1 MTATFDA
8 EAPSYIT
15 FSAPATE
22 VAGTPVEVEITVRDV
37 YANPAV
43 ATSVGLDM
51 RVTRSGTVLGVFT
64 PVNHASLQGVK
75 TVDLGTNTQ
84 ISGDYTMV
92 FQANADTGSVD
103 VTASGNV
110 SLAVVPGTTVTVAV
124 APPSDGTV
132 DAPFTVV
139 LRCLDLYNNLVNEN
153 GEEFDG
159 LNVIQTHSVE
169 AGDISHAFNIANGAA
184 FIAVTV
190 TVPGT
195 VTFTVQAQGVVNQST
210 GSFVVA
216 SGNAVRYAL
225 LDTADGSPTDP
236 SVAGSVDTSVVIIVE
251 ARDQYNNVAERE
263 TRDVSLVLSGS
274 ATTQSG
280 NNVVDVVA
288 GRGTVVVVDEV
299 AEEITIGL
307 ADSSNTGLNVDQADA
322 VDTVRIFWGAP
333 VSYVIR
339 NPGAGFVRS
348 NMIVTVEVQD
358 QHGNVV
364 GSEEADVTMT
374 ATGSADP
381 SSQVVD
387 VSSGSGVASL
397 RTTLEETLT
406 LAIVDSAATGYAL
419 DTRDVTFTANLV
431 PDFLVLFLG
440 QTEVIVGQPVSIT
453 AKVADGQ
460 NPQLTVTGAIDSAV
474 MIVTGVGRAPFTRTI
489 AIINGQGSTTFDT
502 ELVGTVQ
509 IQFTAP
515 NNVGVLNSTSYEVLF
530 VADVPVRF
538 ALDSTH
544 INAVVED
551 VVDFNLV
558 VYDQF
563 DNLADATAL
572 RVNVS
577 ATGTVSGPGLIP
589 GLDTSDPGYPGNPFP
604 ISFGNGVTASFSV
617 STLQSEQVLIS
628 LSSPS
633 VDGVQGGVNVSSTAT
648 VWFAP
653 GAPAILYFR
662 TVPDGSVDDV
672 HTATVI
678 LSDVHGNRKFG
689 TALDINVVVSNSG
702 GDSRS
707 AYAPFVAPAS
717 VAVLPL
723 SLVDGTGTLTM
734 PTIRIPSTVDLTIQP
749 ITGLNQTSSERFRVV
764 QGAAVRYVLLPLTDG
779 DPLDPTQL
787 GSADTN
793 FSVSIEALDQ
803 YDNLAVFED
812 DDVTI
817 TTTSST
823 TRHVTGS
830 SLVDIRGGLGSTVIA
845 DTADETVTV
854 GLADTEATGSA
865 VVSTQN
871 IRIYYGQPTQ
881 FSILPYLI
889 STSCT
894 GCQTPATL
902 ASAIIGAFPPVYLA
916 ALDQHGNVVTVE
928 NRDVTIVVNASA
940 STTQIV
946 ANSRDPSQLIDI
958 VNGVG
963 VAFITDNDVEAVL
976 ISLQDSEGTG
986 LDTTSTRVMSFISD
1000 VDEVTTADSRNI
1012 NLRLSNTELNEIKK
1026 LVGLATNS
1034 SNTFLAHFTD
1044 AMRDTSGN
1052 ALRELAPAVAL
1063 QVTGADGYEFD
1074 VTPPTLVSFDLLMET
1089 GVPPLS
1095 LVLSFSETVNLTSLD
1110 PTMITIQSAASNP
1123 DFSYTLQSTTL
1134 PAGVTYDPVVTLDLH
1149 EDDLAAIY
1157 ALHEVPLPGT
1167 IVDGLARHPRNT
1179 YLSILRGAVY
1189 DMIQP
1194 VNLPLVA
1201 IDPQV
1206 GMQVSN
1212 HTLDIIKPI
1221 ITGFNVDID
1230 QATLRITFSE
1240 HIDPTGVN
1248 LSQITLQ
1255 SHNDGSGTSRT
1266 LVGGDHSSAVSTVV
1280 DINMTLD
1287 DTNAVKANPGLFTST
1302 ADSFMSVLLDLV
1314 PDRAENTAMAIET
1327 DNALQANGHLP
1338 DVTKVD
1344 LVAFDLNMSAGS
1356 ITLSFSE
1363 PVNGTTMNL
1372 SKVIIQNTA
1381 GEFALSRYVLTTDAS
1396 LDGEYFMEKTIIL
1409 SDIDRHYLQSDPNLA
1424 TNASTTFLA
1433 LEEVRPPITAEV
1445 TDPLGNVVTISV
1457 AGPLNPVDITF
1468 DMNGN
1473 PTTPRDHTCE
1483 YSCILP
1489 VRTYTADTVA
1499 ERMTAFQL
1507 DMDTGALLMNFSEP
1521 MNTGSFLVERV
1532 QLVSATNTSLPYSAY
1547 TITEATFTPYS
1558 LKSGVMVISKDDMD
1572 AIKAQVPPL
1581 CSVASVG
1588 SSNDRRRRR
1597 QIDGPGDCFLYYNE
1611 SPIEDNAGIPIRP
1624 RPISEALEV
1633 SLYTPDTTSPVL
1645 IDNGFLAF
1653 DLNTGVV
1660 TLSFSE
1666 TVDVNTFSITEVTLR
1681 SSAPASAIS
1690 YAITNGTMV
1699 TVAHSTTIA
1708 FTMSHDDL
1716 NSIKSAS
1723 SICSTTTGCYASL
1736 VSATVSDTA
1745 TNMLVDTA
1753 IEFPGQMVQV
1763 LTDDITAPEL
1773 SAFDLNMD
1781 TGELTLSFSES
1792 IDSLIASVDF
1802 TAITLQTIGT
1812 SADRSF
1818 SLTTGGSTSAF
1829 GPIIVLNLNAA
1840 DMTAIKARNL
1850 TTSAGDTFLSITSSA
1865 FRDLAATPNYV
1876 VAIGPSTAL
1885 AVSEFTADVTAP
1897 RMTRFT
1903 LDLNAPRGTLA
1914 LTFNEPISPDT
1925 FNVTGIVLQ
1934 SAASADVTTTSHRLT
1949 GGDLIEA
1956 SAINVTTDFVYGTT
1970 TLTLTLTEADQ
1981 TLLKTD
1987 LGLAVTRE
1995 TTFIAIDSTTVKDTS
2010 TVPAQVIL
2018 SSSAQPVSSLGVDTA
2033 YAIATQVDFDFE
2045 LKTITVKFDDV
2056 MDMSTLR
2063 VQSLFVQNGS
2073 EVGAGYEV
2081 RLSTSSTVSDDGYV
2095 LVVDLSFQDELN
2107 INRIV
2112 GLATE
2117 QSNSFL
2123 SLQATA
2129 LTDIDG
2135 RNTVALTSGMQVAS
2149 FTPDTTRPI
2158 VTSFDLD
2165 MSSGELT
2172 VDFSEAVNTSVWD
2185 PTAITMASAADSTS
2199 AVQIAITGEQ
2209 NHTFVENQ
2217 TSVTFVLLK
2226 EDLDALKLNDG
2237 IATRNDN
2244 TFMFHG
2250 ASLTVDMA
2258 ATNNA
2263 VVPITAAAAAP
2274 VTDITPDTVA
2284 PELLSF
2290 AVDMDVREVTLSF
2303 SEPVRVN
2310 TADISGRI
2318 GALLSGDPIQ
2328 GPRAGSCVGLCG
2340 TDQGPTDCYCDVTC
2354 IAEGDCCLGSN
2365 GAATCPLVSA
2375 AAAVIVDAGRQ
2386 IFTNGTITSA
2396 NGLEIV
2402 MGITSVDF
2410 NALVSNG
2417 LFASQAQSL
2426 LSISAGFIE
2435 DMATNEVV
2443 NSGILTSR
2451 DYLADDSTPILVNF
2465 RVDMDERRLVL
2476 VFSETVSATSLVATS
2491 ITVTSAGALA
2501 GDEGSGDDASGEAS
2515 GAMTRMSRTLVGS
2528 TSIVPLFREEDWP
2541 TMTVIGKPCEEDC
2554 EVSGNVVGFTA
2565 VAIYLTDSDFNNIT
2579 AMAGLLDAESTSFC
2593 EVEANTVRDRAT
2605 NGNRN
2610 TTSPVAASS
2619 FIADSS
2625 SPSVIDFSVDMDQ
2638 NTMVVTFSETVNLA
2652 TFNADFIT
2660 VQNRTTVAAL
2670 SPNRRELTGAT
2681 SEARIGLISIQFM
2694 ILNADV
2700 IAIDQGL
2707 LLFQS
2712 QGSSFMTVAADGVR
2726 DMNGN
2731 PLIEVANGAAVS
2743 AGAFTADLTNPTMIG
2758 VDIDLQTH
2766 KLTLSFD
2773 ETVIADT
2780 LIIGSVTVQAD
2791 GLGVG
2796 LVRTLTNSTTSSTNG
2811 PVIVIDLDLYDAN
2824 YIKQFAF
2831 GTDSTFVSILSGA
2844 IQDAA
2849 SIGNGVNTQADT
2861 SAMQVASYT
2870 PDATPP
2876 VLQRFD
2882 LDLTTY
2888 LLTFTFSEIVNVT
2901 TLSFNS
2907 TLVLVS
2913 TPGSDEHSRTL
2924 IGGEPIIT
2932 NVVGPLEM
2940 IFQVNLTRVDLDYI
2954 NWNEQLAANNGDD
2967 LFAYWPSELISDISG
2982 NPVTARTL
2990 AAAMQVDTFEEDTTN
3005 PSVVSWS
3012 LDLTA
3017 ELLTIQFDETVD
3029 KALADPTQITLLNQ
3043 VDVSDSSAYTLTGG
3057 MVLNVERYPDN
3068 LLAYQYY
3075 TRLDVQMDTRD
3086 LNELKRLDTLCT
3098 QQVSDCFIST
3108 TPSVIGDM
3116 DVGSN
3121 ANQANAVLTPSALPV
3136 YAFTP
3141 DNTRPTFVIFDG
3153 IDLNLGQ
3160 VTMTFDETMDA
3171 SSLDC
3176 TQVSLHPSHDSSA
3189 NFTFGQC
3196 GSVQVRD
3203 STTIVFNISNDD
3215 MNALTFADTI
3225 CTQKENCFVRL
3236 TENAIVD
3243 MDASPNNLVPVV
3255 VRADYAQAERATTF
3269 QQDTITPRVI
3279 EFDLDF
3285 NTNVLTLSFD
3295 ETVRVNTFRAGQL
3308 TLQSALS
3315 STSLHTMLSSTSQTT
3330 TNGLEIALDLS
3341 NEDIGFI
3348 FAVTELVVDANST
3361 FITFT
3366 SNMVVDMNGNP
3377 ITARVD
3383 GVNALRVDDFALSL
3397 SQPELLAFEIMDL
3410 SLNPGMVQLSFSEAV
3425 EIDTIQLY
3433 RIRLQADAEAVGNVV
3448 FLSETSTVDYIYD
3461 PSNGFTDKTQ
3471 IQITLSL
3478 SDQRNI
3484 KLDRTMIN
3492 DRGTTYISAGAG
3504 AIRDKHGA
3512 NLVEISSF
3520 SAMQVDRY
3528 ETDITQPILLR
3539 CELNMNTG
3547 SLLLEFDDIVNS
3559 STLDPFKI
3567 ALQPLLG
3574 DNQVPTLYLTDAATP
3589 VNAPNYTIVLAMTN
3603 NADINMIKRYRA
3615 VGTQQNNTVVRLN
3628 ENSFLDSF
3636 VPVPRS
3642 IVAITVEVDSFTP
3655 DTTPPNLLWYNIDMD
3670 AGNLYVSF
3678 HETVDVDSIDLTQL
3692 TLQIDAG
3699 DEGSGADPSSHELTL
3714 SGGSA
3719 RGGDIQSTPGRTA
3732 NEFFIDFTVEDFDE
3746 IKRLSSV
3753 NAAEGGLGSAVPFAT
3768 SAATTYLTIS
3778 SAFINDMNY
3787 NAIVSI
3793 DDGTAMMATNFTAD
3807 ITPPELVLFD
3817 LDMNREHGLLTLT
3830 FSETVDFNTLTVQM
3844 LTIMSDGVNTAD
3856 TAFTLRGGEL
3866 LTQSSTIHMINLT
3879 KADMNVIKDNIGLA
3893 TSRNDTYL
3901 LVEADTIRDMVGNSV
3916 LREDMI
3922 VNSYD
3927 QDRVR
3932 PSIISFELDMNAL
3945 VLNMTFSQT
3954 VDPDTFNPVHI
3965 FLHAPGVSGPS
3976 YTLTGGNFERVSL
3989 IRISLALSLVDSNAI
4004 KAIAGL
4010 ADMAANAYLGVTEDM
4025 VSDFNDNKLVPISE
4039 AFTGAYTVDST
4050 PPTLQSFELNMTS
4063 ELLTLS
4069 FSETVNVASIDVAA
4083 FQLRSA
4089 AAPDFSTEPLA
4100 APVPGVDD
4108 VHNHRLSTSTI
4119 ADRVNDRP
4127 VVVVTLSLADLN
4139 AVKSYLL
4146 LAAGETSTFIDIREQ
4161 GLIDTSLYMPG
4172 NNSGNWIVPIAPAN
4186 AIAAAVYH
4194 GDFIN
4199 PQLLSIDLEMDEHS
4213 GECCLLPATVTLHFS
4228 ESVLH
4233 GSFNPTSV
4241 NIVSEDATPL
4251 GADDGSTANYASYRL
4266 TGGTVTSTV
4275 NSPDMSFTLSAPD
4288 VANIRNIPGLATAAS
4303 TTYFAIDAGS
4313 AGLSDVN
4320 SMPIV
4325 VVDAYNPTLVS
4336 TYDADFVR
4344 PTLDTFD
4351 LDLTAGV
4358 LTFSFSEEVNGAALR
4373 LDTIQLQS
4381 DSVRVGSTRVLPIA
4395 NNGTITPQGMSS
4407 VVQLAI
4413 SFEDM
4418 SLLKLDTGLCT
4429 SETACFLSLT
4439 GAVPGTAETL
4449 GLSEDWVFNQVDAIQ
4464 ESSAMQ
4470 IANFVADAVQPRL
4483 LSYDVNM
4490 LTGTMFLTF
4499 SEVMEAGSLEFD
4511 QFTVQNSRTLPV
4523 AHWHRLTGGTSTLA
4537 DGLYFELN
4545 MTSVDANEIR
4555 SNPDLADARAN
4566 SILTFPD
4573 GAMEDMNGNG
4583 VLAAITDVNAT
4594 SPTNFVVDD
4603 APPVLLTFGIDMNA
4617 GTMLLSYDEPVNIDS
4632 VDVSAFG
4639 VQANGTESSIPDFGS
4654 FFREAHQLQSSTAT
4668 AINSTAVLI
4677 TLSADD
4683 LNEIKR
4689 LPVCTATLGVSDC
4702 YLGYSANSVQ
4712 DMEGH
4717 TVDILADSNNNL
4729 APMQANSY
4737 VTDTTDP
4744 FIVPSGFREFDMN
4757 TGDITL
4763 SFSETMNL
4771 DSFTALQV
4779 SLQTSFEAGIP
4790 TDGLNTYTL
4799 TAVVV
4804 RNVDHDTV
4812 VTFEMGGADLDEIKR
4827 DRLICE
4833 TQSRCYV
4840 TATSSFA
4847 ADMSSNSLTAVPNM
4861 LPGQR
4866 VQNLVRDTTSPTL
4879 LGYDLDMDRA
4889 TMTFSFSETVDASE
4903 LNPTVVAFHRPSSI
4917 DAYTLTGGDKSN
4929 ADSTVVIL
4937 DLTSDDVAS
4946 LKARN
4951 LATDADDTFISFT
4964 DSFAVDMAY
4973 DPNFV
4978 SPIDPSSA
4986 LGVSRYTPDATPPR
5000 MVRFT
5005 LDLNAPRGTLDLTF
5019 NEPISAD
5026 TFNVS
5031 GIVLQSSV
5039 AAVGST
5045 VSHRLTGG
5053 NVTGAPSMYTDFAYG
5068 TTTIALMLSEADQTS
5083 LKTDF
5088 GLAVSRET
5096 TFIAIDSTTVKD
5108 TTMVPLEAILSSA
5121 AQPVA
5126 TLSADTEHAVA
5137 TQVDFDFELKTI
5149 TVKFDDVMDMSTLKV
5164 RSITIQSNAAG
5175 TSLATSLNRS
5185 TTVSDDGYLL
5195 VMDMS
5200 FQDEL
5205 DINRIVGLATEQSN
5219 SFLSLQATA
5228 LTDVGGRN
5236 TIALTSGM
5244 QVTSYTPDTTRPT
5257 VTSFDLD
5264 MNTGELTVDF
5274 SEAVNTSV
5282 FDATSIAL
5290 ASAADATSAIHVQL
5304 MGEQDHTF
5312 VENQTSVTITLLKE
5326 DLDALKLD
5334 DGIATSSQN
5343 IFMFHS
5349 VGQST
5354 YERVTVTDA
5363 PSLSPTSS
5371 SPTYWPTSAPSASEP
5386 TTSPSDSPSA
5396 APTSGPTT
5404 SPTHYCTDDTNA
5416 ACPAIVAAADVSF
5429 CLSEVNRQF
5438 CPRSCCGTLPPT
5450 PMPTPSPTPSPT
5462 TSAPTSAPSL
5472 SPSGSPSFTEPSMS
5486 PTSSPTWQTTTADMF
5501 GNHIVPIASSSA
5513 RGVDGFI
5520 ADTVDPEIISF
5531 AVDMDESRLYMLFTE
5546 PIRVSTVSIS
5556 RNIEVQGGGSS
5567 YFLTAGSLRQTGTLL
5582 AEFDIT
5588 TDDMNYLKT
5597 VENLFDAQGTSAL
5610 RLRPGF
5616 VLDMAGNQLAL
5627 NAAITAI
5634 NFAADSVSPTLLT
5647 YRLDLNHGTL
5657 LLNFDEPVNPES
5669 LIVSG
5674 NVAISNG
5681 DSASDSGSGDL
5692 AEVTLTGGSTTSAI
5706 GMQIMVNLTFDDLSA
5721 LKQRENL
5728 ATGRDNSYLSF
5739 TNTFFS
5745 DMAGNAI
5752 VAITPETAQG
5762 AANYIDDTTRP
5773 ELLSY
5778 WLDMATEPGIISFS
5792 FSEIVDV
5799 SSLRPEIVVL
5809 QQGANTDHTAN
5820 GTGWHTLQQGTMLNV
5835 TTFDQLTVTMQLTQ
5849 HDYETLKLKHIG
5861 DNASTTY
5868 LSTEAGYV
5876 VDMAG
5881 EGASA
5886 LVSGVDARPVDNLV
5900 VDTTKP
5906 RLQYFDVNMNTG
5918 TLDFGFSE
5926 PVDASTLNT
5935 GSVQLQNRRATP
5947 PL

>member
-1 MTATFDA
+1 MTATFAA

-15 FSAPATE
+15 FSSPATE

-43 ATSVGLDM
+43 ATGVGFDM
-51 RVTRSGTVLGVFT
+51 RVTRADTVVGVFA

-75 TVDLGTNTQ
+75 TVDLGNNTQ
-84 ISGDYTMV
+84 VAGDYSMV
-92 FQANADTGSVD
+92 FQTNGDTRSVD

-110 SLAVVPGTTVTVAV
+110 SLAVVPGDTATVDVS
-124 APPSDGTV
+124 PPSDGTV

-139 LRCLDLYNNLVNEN
+139 LICLDEYGNLVNEN
-153 GEEFDG
+153 RDEYDG
-159 LNVIQTHSVE
+159 LTVIQTNSGEV
-169 AGDISHAFNIANGAA
+169 GDISHAFNTTNGAA
-184 FIAVTV
+184 IIVVTV
-190 TVPGT
+190 RVPGT
-195 VTFTVQAQGVVNQST
+195 VTFTVQAQGPVQQTT

-216 SGNAVRYAL
+216 SGDATKYAL

-236 SVAGSVDTSVVIIVE
+236 SVAGSVDNSIVVTVE

-280 NNVVDVVA
+280 NNVVDIVA
-288 GRGTVVVVDEV
+288 GRATVVVVDEV
-299 AEEITIGL
+299 AEEITISL
-307 ADSSNTGLNVDQADA
+307 ADTSNTGLNVDQADA
-322 VDTVRIFWGAP
+322 IDVVRIFWGAP
-333 VSYVIR
+333 VSYAIR
-339 NPGAGFVRS
+339 NPGSGVVRS
-348 NMIVTVEVQD
+348 NMVVTVEVQD

-364 GSEEADVTMT
+364 GSEETDVTVT

-387 VSSGSGVASL
+387 IASGSGTATI

-406 LAIVDSAATGYAL
+406 LAIVDSAATGYNL
-419 DTRDVTFTANLV
+419 DTREVTFTVSLV
-431 PDFLVLFLG
+431 PDFLVAFLSA
-440 QTEVIVGQPVSIT
+440 TEVTVGQPVSIS

-460 NPQLTVTGAIDSAV
+460 NEQLTVTGAIDSAV
-474 MIVTGVGRAPFTRTI
+474 MVVTGVGRAPFTRAI
-489 AIINGQGSTTFDT
+489 DIINGQGATTFDT

-515 NNVGVLNSTSYEVLF
+515 NNVGVLNSTIYEVLF

-538 ALDSTH
+538 ALDATH
-544 INAVVED
+544 IDAVVED
-551 VVDFNLV
+551 VVDFTLI

-563 DNLADATAL
+563 SNLADATAL
-572 RVNVS
+572 GVNVS

-589 GLDTSDPGYPGNPFP
+589 GLDTSDPGYPGNPFS
-604 ISFGNGVTASFSV
+604 ISFGSGVIAAFSV
-617 STLQSEQVLIS
+617 STLESEQVTIS

-633 VDGVQGGVNVSSTAT
+633 IGSVQGGIDVTSTAT

-653 GAPAILYFR
+653 GPSAILYFL

-689 TALDINVVVSNSG
+689 TALDINVVVSNG
-702 GDSRS
+702 GGNSLS
-707 AYAPFVAPAS
+707 AHAPLVVPTS
-717 VAVLPL
+717 VTVLPL
-723 SLVDGTGTLTM
+723 SLVDGAGTLTL
-734 PTIRIPSTVDLTIQP
+734 PTIRIPSTVDLAIQS
-749 ITGLNQTSSERFRVV
+749 IAGLNQTSSERFEVV
-764 QGAAVRYVLLPLTDG
+764 QGAAIRYVILPLTDG
-779 DPLDPTQL
+779 DPLDPTQR
-787 GSADTN
+787 GSVDTN

-803 YDNLAVFED
+803 YDNLAVFEE

-830 SLVDIRGGLGSTVIA
+830 SLIDIRGGLGSTVIA
-845 DTADETVTV
+845 DTTDETVTV
-854 GLADTEATGSA
+854 GLADTEATGSS
-865 VVSTQN
+865 VVSTQD
-871 IRIYYGQPTQ
+871 IRIYYGQTTQ
-881 FSILPYLI
+881 FAILPYLI
-889 STSCT
+889 STTCT
-894 GCQTPATL
+894 SCQTPSTPT
-902 ASAIIGAFPPVYLA
+902 SAVISTFPPVYIA
-916 ALDQHGNVVTVE
+916 ALDQYGNLVPLE
-928 NRDVTIVVNASA
+928 NQDVTIVVNASA

-958 VNGVG
+958 VDGIGIAYV
-963 VAFITDNDVEAVL
+963 TDNDVENVL
-976 ISLQDSEGTG
+976 MSLQDSEGTG

-1000 VDEVTTADSRNI
+1000 VDEVTTSDSRNI

-1034 SNTFLAHFTD
+1034 SNTFLAHLTD

-1052 ALRELAPAVAL
+1052 PLQELAPAVAM
-1063 QVTGADGYEFD
+1063 QVTGMGGYEFD

-1123 DFSYTLQSTTL
+1123 QFSYTLQSTTL
-1134 PAGVTYDPVVTLDLH
+1134 PAGVTYDPVVTIELH
-1149 EDDLAAIY
+1149 ENDLAAIY
-1157 ALHEVPLPGT
+1157 ALHEVALPGT

-1179 YLSILRGAVY
+1179 YLSILRGTVY

-1221 ITGFNVDID
+1221 ITGFNVNID

-1240 HIDPTGVN
+1240 HIDPTGMDV
-1248 LSQITLQ
+1248 SQITLQ

-1266 LVGGDHSSAVSTVV
+1266 LVGGEHSSAVSTVV
-1280 DINMTLD
+1280 DVNMTLD

-1302 ADSFMSVLLDLV
+1302 ADSFMSVLPDLV
-1314 PDRAENTAMAIET
+1314 PDLAENTAMAIES
-1327 DNALQANGHLP
+1327 DNALQANAHLP

-1372 SKVIIQNTA
+1372 SKVILQNSA
-1381 GEFALSRYVLTTDAS
+1381 GQFPTSRYVLTTDAS
-1396 LDGEYFMEKTIIL
+1396 SDGEIFMEKTIIL
-1409 SDIDRHYLQSDPNLA
+1409 SDIDRHVLQSDPSLA
-1424 TNASTTFLA
+1424 TNISTTFLS
-1433 LEEVRPPITAEV
+1433 LEEVRLPITADV
-1445 TDPLGNVVTISV
+1445 TDTLGNVVTISL
-1457 AGPLNPVDITF
+1457 AGPLSPIDITF

-1473 PTTPRDHTCE
+1473 PTTPRDHSCE

-1489 VRTYTADTVA
+1489 VRTYTADTVP

-1532 QLVSATNTSLPYSAY
+1532 QLVSTTNTSLPYSSY

-1558 LKSGVMVISKDDMD
+1558 LKSGVMVISKADMD

-1588 SSNDRRRRR
+1588 
-1597 QIDGPGDCFLYYNE
+1597 QIDDSGDCFLYYDE

-1633 SLYTPDTTSPVL
+1633 SLYTPDTTGPVL
-1645 IDNGFLAF
+1645 IDNGFLAL
-1653 DLNTGVV
+1653 DLNTGVI

-1666 TVDVNTFSITEVTLR
+1666 TVDVNTFSITDVTLR
-1681 SSAPASAIS
+1681 SSALSSAVS
-1690 YAITNGTMV
+1690 YVLTNGTMI
-1699 TVAHSTTIA
+1699 TVAHNTTIA
-1708 FTMSHDDL
+1708 FMISHDDL
-1716 NSIKSAS
+1716 NNIKSAT
-1723 SICSTTTGCYASL
+1723 SICGTTTGCYVSL

-1745 TNMLVDTA
+1745 NNALVDTVL
-1753 IEFPGQMVQV
+1753 EFPGQMVQV

-1773 SAFDLNMD
+1773 VSFDLNMN
-1781 TGELTLSFSES
+1781 TGELALSFSES
-1792 IDSLIASVDF
+1792 IDSRIASVDF
-1802 TAITLQTIGT
+1802 TAITLQATGS
-1812 SADRSF
+1812 SADRSYT
-1818 SLTTGGSTSAF
+1818 LTTGDSASVY
-1829 GPIIVLNLNAA
+1829 GPNIVLDLNAA
-1840 DMTAIKARNL
+1840 DMSAIKARNL
-1850 TTSAGDTFLSITSSA
+1850 ATSGPEGQQDNTFLSITPSA
-1865 FRDLAATPNYV
+1865 FRDLAVTPNSV
-1876 VAIGPSTAL
+1876 VAIGASAAL
-1885 AVSEFTADVTAP
+1885 TVSEFTADGTAP
-1897 RMTRFT
+1897 RMSRFT

-1914 LTFNEPISPDT
+1914 LTFNEPVSPDT

-1934 SAASADVTTTSHRLT
+1934 SVAGADVATTAHRLT

-1956 SAINVTTDFVYGTT
+1956 SSINVATDFVYGTT

-1981 TLLKTD
+1981 TSLKTD

-1995 TTFIAIDSTTVKDTS
+1995 TTFIAIDSSTIKDTAM
-2010 TVPAQVIL
+2010 VPVQAIL

-2033 YAIATQVDFDFE
+2033 YAIATQVDYDFE

-2063 VQSLFVQNGS
+2063 VQSLIVQNGP
-2073 EVGAGYEV
+2073 EVGAGYAV
-2081 RLSTSSTVSDDGYV
+2081 RLNTSSTVSDDGYV
-2095 LVVDLSFQDELN
+2095 LVINMSFQDELD

-2123 SLQATA
+2123 SLQSTA
-2129 LTDIDG
+2129 ITDIDG
-2135 RNTVALTSGMQVAS
+2135 RNTIALTAGMQVTS
-2149 FTPDTTRPI
+2149 FTPDTTRPT

-2185 PTAITMASAADSTS
+2185 PTAITIASAADATS
-2199 AVQIAITGEQ
+2199 AIQIPINGEQ
-2209 NHTFVENQ
+2209 SHEFVENQ

-2226 EDLDALKLNDG
+2226 DDLDALKLNDG
-2237 IATRNDN
+2237 IATRSDN
-2244 TFMFHG
+2244 TFLFHG

-2263 VVPITAAAAAP
+2263 VVPITAASAAP
-2274 VTDITPDTVA
+2274 VTDITPDTVV

-2290 AVDMDVREVTLSF
+2290 AVDMDAREVTLSF

-2310 TADISGRI
+2310 TANISGKI
-2318 GALLSGDPIQ
+2318 GALL
-2328 GPRAGSCVGLCG
+2328 
-2340 TDQGPTDCYCDVTC
+2340 
-2354 IAEGDCCLGSN
+2354 
-2365 GAATCPLVSA
+2365 AATA
-2375 AAAVIVDAGRQ
+2375 AAAERQ
-2386 IFTNGTITSA
+2386 IFTGGTIISA

-2402 MGITSVDF
+2402 MSITTVDF

-2417 LFASQAQSL
+2417 LFASQAQSFL
-2426 LSISAGFIE
+2426 TVSSGFIE
-2435 DMATNEVV
+2435 DMATNEVI
-2443 NSGILTSR
+2443 NSEILTSR
-2451 DYLADDSTPILVNF
+2451 SYNADDSTPSLVNF
-2465 RVDMDERRLVL
+2465 RVDMDARRLVL
-2476 VFSETVSATSLVATS
+2476 IFSETVSSASLVATG
-2491 ITVTSAGALA
+2491 ITVTNAGALA
-2501 GDEGSGDDASGEAS
+2501 TDEGSGDDASGAESGIEALS
-2515 GAMTRMSRTLVGS
+2515 RMSRTLVGF
-2528 TSIVPLFREEDWP
+2528 TRIVPFFREEDWP
-2541 TMTVIGKPCEEDC
+2541 TTTVVGKPCEEDC
-2554 EVSGNVVGFTA
+2554 EVSSADFGFTA
-2565 VAIYLTDSDFNNIT
+2565 VAVYLTNSDFNNIT
-2579 AMAGLLDAESTSFC
+2579 AMVGLLDAENTSFC
-2593 EVEANTVRDRAT
+2593 EVAAGTVRDRAT
-2605 NGNRN
+2605 NGNPNN
-2610 TTSPVAASS
+2610 TASPVPASS
-2619 FIADSS
+2619 FVADSS
-2625 SPSVIDFSVDMDQ
+2625 SPSVVDFSVDMDQ
-2638 NTMVVTFSETVNLA
+2638 NMMIVTFSETVNLA

-2681 SEARIGLISIQFM
+2681 SAARIGLTSIEFAL
-2694 ILNADV
+2694 LNADV

-2712 QGSSFMTVAADGVR
+2712 QGSSFLTVAADGVR
-2726 DMNGN
+2726 DMNNN
-2731 PLIEVANGAAVS
+2731 PLIEVANGAAIS
-2743 AGAFTADLTNPTMIG
+2743 AGTFAVDSTNPTMVG

-2780 LIIGSVTVQAD
+2780 LIIGSITVQAD
-2791 GLGVG
+2791 GLGTG
-2796 LVRTLTNSTTSSTNG
+2796 LARPLTNSATSSING
-2811 PVIVIDLDLYDAN
+2811 PVIVIDLDLHDAN
-2824 YIKQFAF
+2824 YIKQFSF

-2844 IQDAA
+2844 IKDAA
-2849 SIGNGVNTQADT
+2849 SVGNDVNAQPGS
-2861 SAMQVASYT
+2861 SAMQATSYV

-2888 LLTFTFSEIVNVT
+2888 LLTFTFSEIVDVT
-2901 TLSFNS
+2901 TLSFND

-2913 TPGSDEHSRTL
+2913 AAGSDEHSRTL
-2924 IGGEPIIT
+2924 IGGEPLIT

-2940 IFQVNLTRVDLDYI
+2940 IFQVNLTRVDLDHI
-2954 NWNEQLAANNGDD
+2954 NWNEQLAANNGND
-2967 LFAYWPSELISDISG
+2967 LFASWSSELISDIRG
-2982 NPVTARTL
+2982 NPVTARPL
-2990 AAAMQVDTFEEDTTN
+2990 AGAMQVGTFEEDTTN

-3012 LDLTA
+3012 LDLTT
-3017 ELLTIQFDETVD
+3017 EVLTIQFDETVD

-3043 VDVSDSSAYTLTGG
+3043 VDISGASAYTLTGG
-3057 MVLNVERYPDN
+3057 VVLNVERYPDA

-3075 TRLDVQMDTRD
+3075 TRLDVQMDIAD

-3098 QQVSDCFIST
+3098 QQSSDCFIST
-3108 TPSVIGDM
+3108 TASVIGDM
-3116 DVGSN
+3116 DVGAN
-3121 ANQANAVLTPSALPV
+3121 ANQANAVLSTSAMPV
-3136 YAFTP
+3136 YAFDP
-3141 DNTRPTFVIFDG
+3141 DTTRPTFVIFDG

-3176 TQVSLHPSHDSSA
+3176 TQVSLHPSHDSAA
-3189 NFTFGQC
+3189 NFTFGEC

-3215 MNALTFADTI
+3215 MNALKFADTI

-3243 MDASPNNLVPVV
+3243 MAAASNNLVPVV
-3255 VRADYAQAERATTF
+3255 VRAEFSLAERATAF
-3269 QQDTITPRVI
+3269 QQDTIDPQVI

-3295 ETVRVNTFRAGQL
+3295 ETVRVNTFRAGRL

-3315 STSLHTMLSSTSQTT
+3315 STSFHTMLSSTSQTNS
-3330 TNGLEIALDLS
+3330 NGLEILLDLS

-3348 FAVTELVVDANST
+3348 FAVTALVVNAEST

-3377 ITARVD
+3377 VTARVNS
-3383 GVNALRVDDFALSL
+3383 VNALRVDDFQLSL

-3410 SLNPGMVQLSFSEAV
+3410 SANPAMVQLSFSEAV
-3425 EIDTIQLY
+3425 EIDTIQLT
-3433 RIRLQADAEAVGNVV
+3433 RIRLQADAEAIGNVV

-3492 DRGTTYISAGAG
+3492 DRDTTYISAGAG
-3504 AIRDKHGA
+3504 AIKDKHGA

-3559 STLDPFKI
+3559 STLDPSQI

-3574 DNQVPTLYLTDAATP
+3574 DNQVPTLFLTDAATP
-3589 VNAPNYTIVLAMTN
+3589 VNEPNYTIVLAMTN

-3628 ENSFLDSF
+3628 ENSFVDSF

-3655 DTTPPNLLWYNIDMD
+3655 DITPPTLLWYNIDMD
-3670 AGNLYVSF
+3670 AGNLYLSF
-3678 HETVDVDSIDLTQL
+3678 HETVDVDSMAVTQL

-3699 DEGSGADPSSHELTL
+3699 DEGSGADSSSHEFTL
-3714 SGGSA
+3714 RGGSA
-3719 RGGDIQSTPGRTA
+3719 RGGDIENTPGRTA

-3753 NAAEGGLGSAVPFAT
+3753 NTAEGGLGPAVPFAT
-3768 SAATTYLTIS
+3768 STATTYLTIP

-3793 DDGTAMMATNFTAD
+3793 DDGSAMMASNFAAD
-3807 ITPPELVLFD
+3807 TTPPELVQFD

-3830 FSETVDFNTLTVQM
+3830 FSETVDFNTFNVQM
-3844 LTIMSDGVNTAD
+3844 LTIMSDSVDAAD

-3866 LTQSSTIHMINLT
+3866 LTQSSTIQMINLT
-3879 KADMNVIKDNIGLA
+3879 KADMNIIKDNIGLA
-3893 TSRNDTYL
+3893 TGRNDTYL
-3901 LVEADTIRDMVGNSV
+3901 LVEADAIQDMVGNSV
-3916 LREDMI
+3916 LRADMV

-3932 PSIISFELDMNAL
+3932 PFIVSFELDMNAMM
-3945 VLNMTFSQT
+3945 LNMTFSQT
-3954 VDPDTFNPVHI
+3954 VDPDTFDPVHI
-3965 FLHAPGVSGPS
+3965 FLHASGSPGPS

-3989 IRISLALSLVDSNAI
+3989 IRISLALSLADANAI

-4010 ADMAANAYLGVTEDM
+4010 ADTAANTYLGVTEDM
-4025 VSDFNDNKLVPISE
+4025 VSDFNGNKLVPISG
-4039 AFTGAYTVDST
+4039 AFTGAYTIDST
-4050 PPTLQSFELNMTS
+4050 PPTLQNFELNMTS

-4069 FSETVNVASIDVAA
+4069 FSETVNVASIDVGA
-4083 FQLRSA
+4083 FQLRSTA
-4089 AAPDFSTEPLA
+4089 ADDFSTMPLA
-4100 APVPGVDD
+4100 APVPGVGD

-4119 ADRVNDRP
+4119 TDRVNNRP
-4127 VVVVTLSLADLN
+4127 VVMVTLSLADLN
-4139 AVKSYLL
+4139 AIKSYLL
-4146 LAAGETSTFIDIREQ
+4146 LAAGATGVASTFMDVREQ
-4161 GLIDTSLYMPG
+4161 GLLDTSLSLAG
-4172 NNSGNWIVPIAPAN
+4172 NSSGNWIVPIAPAN
-4186 AIAAAVYH
+4186 AIAAAVYY

-4241 NIVSEDATPL
+4241 TIVSEDATSS
-4251 GADDGSTANYASYRL
+4251 GADDGSTASYASYRL
-4266 TGGTVTSTV
+4266 TGGTVTTTV
-4275 NSPDMSFTLSAPD
+4275 NSPDISFTLSAPD

-4313 AGLSDVN
+4313 DGLSDTN
-4320 SMPIV
+4320 GMPIV
-4325 VVDAYNPTLVS
+4325 VVDEYNPILVS

-4344 PTLDTFD
+4344 PRLNNFD
-4351 LDLTAGV
+4351 LDLTAGI

-4373 LDTIQLQS
+4373 LDTVQLQS
-4381 DSVRVGSTRVLPIA
+4381 DSSRVGTTHVLPIA
-4395 NNGTITPQGMSS
+4395 NNGTITPQVMSS
-4407 VVQLAI
+4407 VVQLAV

-4429 SETACFLSLT
+4429 SETTCFLSLT
-4439 GAVPGTAETL
+4439 GAIPGTTETL

-4464 ESSAMQ
+4464 EASAMRV
-4470 IANFVADAVQPRL
+4470 ATFVEDTVQPRL

-4490 LTGTMFLTF
+4490 LTGTMLLTF
-4499 SEVMEAGSLEFD
+4499 SEVMEADSLDFD
-4511 QFTVQNSRTLPV
+4511 QLTVQDTRTSPV

-4545 MTSVDANEIR
+4545 MTSVDANAIR
-4555 SNPDLADARAN
+4555 FEPDLADTRTN

-4573 GAMEDMNGNG
+4573 GAMQDMNGNG

-4594 SPTNFVVDD
+4594 SPTSFTVDN
-4603 APPVLLTFGIDMNA
+4603 APPVLLTFDIDINA

-4632 VDVSAFG
+4632 VNVSAFG
-4639 VQANGTESSIPDFGS
+4639 VQANGTGTSIPDFGS
-4654 FFREAHQLQSSTAT
+4654 FFREAHRLRSSSTAT

-4689 LPVCTATLGVSDC
+4689 LPVCTATLGVTDC
-4702 YLGYSANSVQ
+4702 FLSYSSNSVL

-4717 TVDILADSNNNL
+4717 AVQVLVDSSNNL
-4729 APMQANSY
+4729 APMRANSY
-4737 VTDTTDP
+4737 VADITDP
-4744 FIVPSGFREFDMN
+4744 FIVPSGFLRFDLN
-4757 TGDITL
+4757 TGEIAL

-4771 DSFTALQV
+4771 DSVSALQV
-4779 SLQTSFEAGIP
+4779 SLQTSFEAGVP
-4790 TDGLNTYTL
+4790 ADGLNTYTL
-4799 TAVVV
+4799 TAVTVN
-4804 RNVDHDTV
+4804 NVDHDTV
-4812 VTFEMGGADLDEIKR
+4812 VTFEIGVSDLDEIKR

-4833 TQSRCYV
+4833 TQSRCYI
-4840 TATSSFA
+4840 TATTSFA
-4847 ADMSSNSLTAVPNM
+4847 ADMSGNSLTAVPDM

-4866 VQNLVRDTTSPTL
+4866 VQNLVRDTTSPSL
-4879 LGYDLDMDRA
+4879 QSYDLDMDQA

-4903 LNPTVVAFHRPSSI
+4903 LNPTVVTFHRPSSI

-4929 ADSTVVIL
+4929 ADFTVVIL

-4951 LATDADDTFISFT
+4951 LATDNDDTLISFT

-4978 SPIDPSSA
+4978 SPVNASSA
-4986 LGVSRYTPDATPPR
+4986 LSVSRYTPDATPPR

-5005 LDLNAPRGTLDLTF
+5005 LDLNAPRGSLDLTF
-5019 NEPISAD
+5019 NEPIAAD

-5031 GIVLQSSV
+5031 GIVLQSS
-5039 AAVGST
+5039 ATAVSST
-5045 VSHRLTGG
+5045 VWHRLTGG
-5053 NVTGAPSMYTDFAYG
+5053 NVTGAPSMYTDFVYG
-5068 TTTIALMLSEADQTS
+5068 TTTLTLMLTEADQTS

-5088 GLAVSRET
+5088 GLAVTRET
-5096 TFIAIDSTTVKD
+5096 TFIAIDSSTVKD

-5126 TLSADTEHAVA
+5126 TLSVDTEHAVA
-5137 TQVDFDFELKTI
+5137 TQVDYDFELKTI
-5149 TVKFDDVMDMSTLKV
+5149 TVKFDDVMDMSTLRV
-5164 RSITIQSNAAG
+5164 RSITVQSDAAG
-5175 TSLATSLNRS
+5175 TGLATSLS
-5185 TTVSDDGYLL
+5185 TSSTMSDDGYVL
-5195 VMDMS
+5195 VINMS

-5219 SFLSLQATA
+5219 SFLSLLATA

-5236 TIALTSGM
+5236 TIALTAGM
-5244 QVTSYTPDTTRPT
+5244 QVTSFTPDTTRPT

-5264 MNTGELTVDF
+5264 MSSGELTVDF
-5274 SEAVNTSV
+5274 SEAVNTSI

-5304 MGEQDHTF
+5304 MGEQNHVF
-5312 VENQTSVTITLLKE
+5312 VQNQTSVTVRLLKE

-5334 DGIATSSQN
+5334 DGIATGPQN
-5343 IFMFHS
+5343 LFMFHS
-5349 VGQST
+5349 IGQST
-5354 YERVTVTDA
+5354 YERMTVSDA
-5363 PSLSPTSS
+5363 PSTSPTST
-5371 SPTYWPTSAPSASEP
+5371 SPTYWPTSAPTSSEP
-5386 TTSPSDSPSA
+5386 TASPANSPSDSPIR
-5396 APTSGPTT
+5396 APTTT
-5404 SPTHYCTDDTNA
+5404 PTHYCAEDTNPS
-5416 ACPAIVAAADVSF
+5416 CPALFGANPEF
-5429 CLSEVNRQF
+5429 CSQAFNRDL
-5438 CPRSCCGTLPPT
+5438 CPRSCCGTRPPT
-5450 PMPTPSPTPSPT
+5450 SMPTPSPTLFPTTAVPTSSPT
-5462 TSAPTSAPSL
+5462 E
-5472 SPSGSPSFTEPSMS
+5472 SPSSHPSYTEPSTS
-5486 PTSSPTWQTTTADMF
+5486 PTSSPTWQTTTVDMF
-5501 GNHIVPIASSSA
+5501 GNHIVPITSSSA
-5513 RGVDGFI
+5513 LGVNGFL

-5531 AVDMDESRLYMLFTE
+5531 AVDMDEYRLYMSFTE
-5546 PIRVSTVSIS
+5546 PIRVSTASILN
-5556 RNIEVQGGGSS
+5556 NIELQGGGSS

-5582 AEFDIT
+5582 AEFDLS
-5588 TDDMNYLKT
+5588 TDDMNYIKT
-5597 VENLFDAQGTSAL
+5597 VESLFDAPGTSAL
-5610 RLRPGF
+5610 RLRSGF

-5627 NAAITAI
+5627 NAAIMAI
-5634 NFAADSVSPTLLT
+5634 DFAADSVSPTLLT

-5669 LIVSG
+5669 LNVSG

-5681 DSASDSGSGDL
+5681 EDPNGSGSGDV
-5692 AEVTLTGGSTTSAI
+5692 AEVVLTGSSTASAI
-5706 GMQIMVNLTFDDLSA
+5706 GMQILVNLTFDDLSA

-5728 ATGRDNSYLSF
+5728 ATGRDDSYLSF
-5739 TNTFFS
+5739 ASTFIS

-5752 VAITPETAQG
+5752 VAIAPSAAQG
-5762 AANYIDDTTRP
+5762 ASNYIDDTTRP

-5799 SSLRPEIVVL
+5799 SSLRPEIIVL
-5809 QQGANTDHTAN
+5809 QQGPNTDRNAN
-5820 GTGWHTLQQGTMLNV
+5820 GTGWHALQQGTMLNA

-5861 DNASTTY
+5861 DNAATTY

-5881 EGASA
+5881 EAASA

-5900 VDTTKP
+5900 IDTTKP
-5906 RLQYFDVNMNTG
+5906 RLQYFDVNMNLG
-5918 TLDFGFSE
+5918 TLGFGFSE
-5926 PVDASTLNT
+5926 PMDASTLNT
-5935 GSVQLQNRRATP
+5935 GSVQLQNMRAP
-5947 PL
+5947 